1 MNFSLLTNRYP
12 LKANKAFTLVELI
25 VSMLIFTVFV
35 GVVTSTFIFTSRT
48 LREANEVRKVY
59 GEARF
64 LVDRLT
70 QEVRLNTIDY
80 GCLND
85 PFVSVSP
92 YGECSL
98 PSATGMTSVLP
109 LISEDG
115 QHRTVYRFD
124 NGVFEVIELD
134 WDVLMSTWEL
144 AAGYSGFETF
154 ETRSVTLDD
163 VGFVVAPKESPY
175 EHFSDNSSQFHP
187 SVNIHVTAKST
198 SSRFTESVPVLLQTT
213 VSSRLYK

>member
-1 MNFSLLTNRYP
+1 MNSSLPTNRYQ
-12 LKANKAFTLVELI
+12 LKAHNAFTLVELI

-80 GCLND
+80 DCLNGG
-85 PFVSVSP
+85 VSSIH
-92 YGECSL
+92 GECPL
-98 PSATGMTSVLP
+98 FNPSGVTSVLP

-115 QHRTVYRFD
+115 QHRTVYRFEND
-124 NGVFEVIELD
+124 LFEVIELD
-134 WDVLMSTWEL
+134 LNLSMSTWKL
-144 AAGYSGFETF
+144 AAGYSGFEVF
-154 ETRSVTLDD
+154 ETQSVTLEE
-163 VGFVVAPKESPY
+163 VEFVVAPTKSPY
-175 EHFSDNSSQFHP
+175 ENFSNDKFQFHP
-187 SVNIHVTAKST
+187 SVNINVTARST
-198 SSRFTESVPVLLQTT
+198 SSRFTESVPVQLQTT